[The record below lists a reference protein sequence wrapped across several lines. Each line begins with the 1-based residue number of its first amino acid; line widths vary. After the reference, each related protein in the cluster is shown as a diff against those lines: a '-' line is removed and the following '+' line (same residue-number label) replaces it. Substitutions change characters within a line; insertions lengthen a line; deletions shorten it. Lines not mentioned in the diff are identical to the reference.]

1 MAYSNDYIGDTGQ
14 GAVIVIVDN
23 SDTSIEPCM
32 GCPRSIQLPEL
43 TMEAIDTTC
52 LDDTGFMRR
61 IPADVSDPGVIEATF
76 IYDAAKAGPTQ
87 LFVDGQQLLVT
98 ITFPRSRSTTTA
110 PATLIATG
118 FVSSLGLPSMETST
132 LMELTLSIQ
141 LDGFAGPT
149 LTIENPEVTC
159 VTP

>member
-1 MAYSNDYIGDTGQ
+1 MPYSNDYIGDTGQ

-61 IPADVSDPGVIEATF
+61 IPADVSDPGIIEATF
-76 IYDAAKAGPTQ
+76 IYDAAKTGPTQ
-87 LFVDGQQLLVT
+87 LFVDGQQLLIT
-98 ITFPRSRSTTTA
+98 ITFPASRSTTTA
-110 PATLIATG
+110 QSTLIATG

-149 LTIENPEVTC
+149 LTTE
-159 VTP
+159 TPVVAC

>member
-1 MAYSNDYIGDTGQ
+1 MAYSNSYIGDTGQ

-61 IPADVSDPGVIEATF
+61 IPATF
-76 IYDAAKAGPTQ
+76 LIQVLLKQHSFMMQ
-87 LFVDGQQLLVT
+87 LRLDLPSCLLM
-98 ITFPRSRSTTTA
+98 
-110 PATLIATG
+110 
-118 FVSSLGLPSMETST
+118 VSS
-132 LMELTLSIQ
+132 
-141 LDGFAGPT
+141 
-149 LTIENPEVTC
+149 C
-159 VTP
+159 W